1 MKARA
6 LALLGL
12 TATVAMVVTAVALA
26 AFGAP
31 ETADPE
37 RRAGENDAIPPG
49 RQLVAGANG
58 EALWLSTTSAAG
70 PGGPVAVYRRCGG
83 GSQWPLERRLGGT
96 DNDPVGVAM
105 NPHGDALIVYTED
118 AGDRTFFSV
127 TRAADGTYGAPET
140 IATGDLSN
148 PTFALSANGSAVA
161 AWGSGG
167 KVQMAF
173 RPAGGPWGDVHTTA
187 EDGATRFKTAIDAD
201 GDAVVIA
208 HVFPQ
213 ERGYFRPAGTGTWT
227 AAENVE
233 DIPAPPEGSE
243 VEFTGDGRPVAVISA
258 AGRLFASVRGAGG
271 WPVTPTELDS
281 ASSNLVVPL
290 ARHGSGVVAA
300 WLRRP
305 GGAGTPLALNVS
317 RLDGASWEARKE
329 YAGDYTSATV
339 AANAAGEVLLAG
351 GTGDEIW
358 GTTAGSIS
366 AAWPA
371 SLDRLSPAKDAQHL
385 YRDPTSAAGGDAF
398 LLGYALHGAEQRSD
412 VVATAAAGSCA
423 GNGTPTPT
431 ATPTPSASATASPSP
446 QPVPPTPS
454 PAPPA
459 TPSAKPK
466 LADLV
471 SMPSAKRCV
480 HKIAVRV
487 KTPSAIAGIKLRVN
501 GKGAAVKRKGRTLA
515 LRRLPKQRFKL
526 EVRVTLKDGR
536 LVKGSRRYRP
546 CR

>member
-1 MKARA
+1 MKARV
-6 LALLGL
+6 LALLAL

-49 RQLVAGANG
+49 RQLAAGANG
-58 EALWLSTTSAAG
+58 EALWLSTTSAAR

-83 GSQWPLERRLGGT
+83 AQWPLERRLGGA
-96 DNDPVGVAM
+96 DADAVGVAM

-118 AGDRTFFSV
+118 GVSDRTSFSV
-127 TRAADGTYGAPET
+127 TRAADGTYGNPET
-140 IATGDLSN
+140 IATGDQSN
-148 PTFALSANGSAVA
+148 PTFALAANGSAVA

-173 RPAGGPWGDVHTTA
+173 RPAGGPWGGVHTTA
-187 EDGATRFKTAIDAD
+187 ESGATRIHTAIDAD

-208 HVFPQ
+208 HAFPQ

-233 DIPAPPEGSE
+233 DIPGAPEGSE

-258 AGRLFASVRGAGG
+258 QGRLFASIRGAGG
-271 WPVTPTELDS
+271 WPDTPTELDS
-281 ASSNLVVPL
+281 TNSNLVVPL
-290 ARHGSGVVAA
+290 ARHGSGIVAA

-305 GGAGTPLALNVS
+305 GSAGTPLRLTVS
-317 RLDGASWEARKE
+317 RLDGSSWEARKE
-329 YAGDYTSATV
+329 YMGDYTGATV
-339 AANAAGEVLLAG
+339 SANAAGEILLAG
-351 GTGDEIW
+351 GIGDEIW
-358 GTTAGSIS
+358 GTTVGSIS
-366 AAWPA
+366 AAWPGT
-371 SLDRLSPAKDAQHL
+371 LDRLSPAKDAQHL
-385 YRDPTSAAGGDAF
+385 YRDPTSTAGGDAF
-398 LLGYALHGAEQRSD
+398 LLGYALHGAVQQRSD
-412 VVATAAAGSCA
+412 VIATAAASSCA
-423 GNGTPTPT
+423 GGGT
-431 ATPTPSASATASPSP
+431 ATPTSSATTTPSATASQSP
-446 QPVPPTPS
+446 QPLPPTPI
-454 PAPPA
+454 P
-459 TPSAKPK
+459 TPTRSAKPK
-466 LADLV
+466 LAELV

-480 HKIAVRV
+480 RKLEVRV
-487 KTPSAIAGIKLRVN
+487 KKRSAIAAIKLRVN
-501 GKGAAVKRKGRTLA
+501 GKGAKVKRKGRTIA

-546 CR
+546 CL